1 MFFADEEDRDSNDL
15 SQVIGRWSKS
25 KDGFAQESEEGSM
38 VTSINSLSIGRG
50 ARRRDTGKKG
60 VLPVR
65 MQTIGWWKKSVLFC
79 NEEIVSFRILP
90 RHAEEKLSN
99 DPLHPSAFIHWNIQH
114 WFHGSDRTRWIES
127 KNVVW

>member
-90 RHAEEKLSN
+90 RYAEVNQK
-99 DPLHPSAFIHWNIQH
+99 
-114 WFHGSDRTRWIES
+114 
-127 KNVVW
+127 